1 MLQRQL
7 AGALRAAAEANPVV
21 TLTGPRQSGKTTL
34 VRATFPAHRYLSLE
48 APDERARALA
58 DPRGALAGARGR
70 GLILDEI
77 QRAPDLLSYIQVLV
91 DEHDEPG
98 RFILTGSQNLL
109 LMQAVSQTLAGRTAL
124 LRLHPLS
131 LAELHER
138 PPIDPLNLDGAA
150 GPRAAADASGRRRQQ
165 ATDDF
170 DSAAGPRAAA
180 DAGPGVGA
188 GRPLNLDGA
197 GPRAETAG
205 PPPRGLWQTLV
216 DGFYPRI
223 HARNLPARP
232 WLADYLRTY
241 IERDLREVLQVS
253 DPRSFENFLRLAAAR
268 TAQEVNLSA
277 LAADAG
283 VTQQTAKR
291 WLGALEIGFLATT
304 LPPHHANYRK
314 RLRKRRRLHF
324 LDTGLVCYLLD
335 IPDARTLERHPLRGA
350 VFESFVVS
358 ELVKAFAALRREPP
372 LSWWRDAAGR
382 EIDVLIDAGGRIVPV
397 EVKSGLTVPADAV
410 DTLAWWTSIPGN
422 PNRGGVL
429 VHGGADRFEFRGFQV
444 LPWYVQ

>member
-1 MLQRQL
+1 MLPRHL
-7 AGALRAAAEANPVV
+7 TGALQAAAVSNPVV

-58 DPRGALAGARGR
+58 DPRGVLAEAEGR
-70 GLILDEI
+70 GLVLDEI
-77 QRAPDLLSYIQVLV
+77 QRAPELLSYIQVLV

-109 LMQAVSQTLAGRTAL
+109 LMESVSQTLAGRTAL

-138 PPIDPLNLDGAA
+138 PPLDPLNLDG
-150 GPRAAADASGRRRQQ
+150 
-165 ATDDF
+165 
-170 DSAAGPRAAA
+170 
-180 DAGPGVGA
+180 
-188 GRPLNLDGA
+188 
-197 GPRAETAG
+197 TAG
-205 PPPRGLWQTLV
+205 PPAGTPSGPPPQDLWQTLV
-216 DGFYPRI
+216 NGFYPRI
-223 HARNLPARP
+223 HARDLPAQS
-232 WLADYLRTY
+232 WLADYVRTY
-241 IERDLREVLQVS
+241 VERDLREVLQVS

-268 TAQEVNLSA
+268 TAQEVNFSA

-291 WLGALEIGFLATT
+291 WLAALEIGFLATT
-304 LPPHHANYRK
+304 LPPHHASYRK

-358 ELVKAFAALRREPP
+358 ELVKAFAARRLEPP

-382 EIDVLIDAGGRIVPV
+382 EIDILIDAGGRMVPV
-397 EVKSGLTVPADAV
+397 EVKSGRTVPADAV
-410 DTLAWWTSIPGN
+410 DTLAWWTALPGN
-422 PNRGGVL
+422 PNCGGVL
-429 VHGGADRFEFRGFQV
+429 VHGGTDRFEFRGFQV
-444 LPWYVQ
+444 LPWYLG

>member
-1 MLQRQL
+1 MLPRHL
-7 AGALRAAAEANPVV
+7 TGALRAAAAENPVV

-58 DPRGALAGARGR
+58 DPRGVLAEAEGR

-77 QRAPDLLSYIQVLV
+77 QRAPELLSYIQVLV

-109 LMQAVSQTLAGRTAL
+109 LMESVSQTLAGRTAL

-131 LAELHER
+131 LAELYER
-138 PPIDPLNLDGAA
+138 PPLDPLNLDG
-150 GPRAAADASGRRRQQ
+150 
-165 ATDDF
+165 
-170 DSAAGPRAAA
+170 
-180 DAGPGVGA
+180 
-188 GRPLNLDGA
+188 GA
-197 GPRAETAG
+197 GPPAEAAGG
-205 PPPRGLWQTLV
+205 PPPQDLWQALV
-216 DGFYPRI
+216 NGFYPRI
-223 HARNLPARP
+223 HTRNLPAQP

-241 IERDLREVLQVS
+241 VERDLREVLQVS
-253 DPRSFENFLRLAAAR
+253 DPRSFENFVRLAAAR

-291 WLGALEIGFLATT
+291 WLAALEIGFLATT
-304 LPPHHANYRK
+304 LPPYHANYRK

-358 ELVKAFAALRREPP
+358 ELVKAFAARRREPP

-382 EIDVLIDAGGRIVPV
+382 EIDVLIDAGGRIVPL
-397 EVKSGLTVPADAV
+397 EVKSGRTVPADAV
-410 DTLAWWTSIPGN
+410 DTLAWWTAIPGN

-429 VHGGADRFEFRGFQV
+429 VHGGTDHLDFRGFRV
-444 LPWYVQ
+444 LPWYLQ

>member
-1 MLQRQL
+1 MLRRQL
-7 AGALRAAAEANPVV
+7 TDALRAAAEANPVV

-48 APDERARALA
+48 APEERARALA
-58 DPRGALAGARGR
+58 DPRGVLAESADR

-109 LMQAVSQTLAGRTAL
+109 LMESVSQTLAGRTAL

-131 LAELHER
+131 LAELRGR
-138 PPIDPLNLDGAA
+138 PPIDPLNLDG
-150 GPRAAADASGRRRQQ
+150 
-165 ATDDF
+165 
-170 DSAAGPRAAA
+170 
-180 DAGPGVGA
+180 
-188 GRPLNLDGA
+188 GA
-197 GPRAETAG
+197 GPRAETAAS
-205 PPPRGLWQTLV
+205 PPQDLWQTLV

-223 HARNLPARP
+223 HARNLPAQP

-241 IERDLREVLQVS
+241 VERDLREVLQVS
-253 DPRSFENFLRLAAAR
+253 DPRSFETFLRLAAAR

-291 WLGALEIGFLATT
+291 WLAALEIGFLATT

-314 RLRKRRRLHF
+314 RLRKRHRLHF

-335 IPDARTLERHPLRGA
+335 IPDARTLARHPLRGA

-358 ELVKAFAALRREPP
+358 ELVKAFAAGRREPP

-444 LPWYVQ
+444 LPWYLQ

>member
-1 MLQRQL
+1 MLRRQL
-7 AGALRAAAEANPVV
+7 TSALRAAAEANPVV

-48 APDERARALA
+48 APEERARALS
-58 DPRGALAGARGR
+58 DPRGVLAESAGR

-109 LMQAVSQTLAGRTAL
+109 LMESVSQTLAGRTAL

-131 LAELHER
+131 LAELHGR
-138 PPIDPLNLDGAA
+138 PPIDPLNLDG
-150 GPRAAADASGRRRQQ
+150 R
-165 ATDDF
+165 
-170 DSAAGPRAAA
+170 
-180 DAGPGVGA
+180 
-188 GRPLNLDGA
+188 A

-205 PPPRGLWQTLV
+205 SPPRDLWQTLV

-223 HARNLPARP
+223 HARNLPAQP

-241 IERDLREVLQVS
+241 VERDLREVLQVS
-253 DPRSFENFLRLAAAR
+253 DPRSFETFLRLAAAR
-268 TAQEVNLSA
+268 TAQEVNLSG

-291 WLGALEIGFLATT
+291 WLAALEIGFLATT

-335 IPDARTLERHPLRGA
+335 IPDARTLARHPLRGA

-358 ELVKAFAALRREPP
+358 ELVKAFAAGRREPP

-444 LPWYVQ
+444 LPWYLE

>member
-1 MLQRQL
+1 MLPRHL
-7 AGALRAAAEANPVV
+7 TGALQAAAASNPVV

-48 APDERARALA
+48 APDERARAFA
-58 DPRGALAGARGR
+58 DPRGVLAEAEDG

-77 QRAPDLLSYIQVLV
+77 QRAPELLSYIQGFV
-91 DEHDEPG
+91 DERDEPG

-109 LMQAVSQTLAGRTAL
+109 LMESVSQTLAGRTAL

-138 PPIDPLNLDGAA
+138 PPLDPLNLDGAA
-150 GPRAAADASGRRRQQ
+150 APQ
-165 ATDDF
+165 AET
-170 DSAAGPRAAA
+170 
-180 DAGPGVGA
+180 VGA
-188 GRPLNLDGA
+188 
-197 GPRAETAG
+197 
-205 PPPRGLWQTLV
+205 PPPADLWQTLV
-216 DGFYPRI
+216 NGFYPRI
-223 HARNLPARP
+223 HARNLPAQP

-241 IERDLREVLQVS
+241 VERDLREVLQVS
-253 DPRSFENFLRLAAAR
+253 DPRSFENFVRLAAAR

-291 WLGALEIGFLATT
+291 WLAALEIGFLATT
-304 LPPHHANYRK
+304 LPPHHASYRK

-358 ELVKAFAALRREPP
+358 ELVKAFAARRREPP

-397 EVKSGLTVPADAV
+397 EVKSGRTVPADAV
-410 DTLAWWTSIPGN
+410 DTLAWWTALPSN
-422 PNRGGVL
+422 PSRGGVL
-429 VHGGADRFEFRGFQV
+429 VHGGAERFEFRGFRV
-444 LPWYVQ
+444 LPWYLS